1 MTEMDKL
8 DAALTERGIEHI
20 YGRRFPEIDKIIE
33 GTDLFKDQDWGTQII
48 VYENGVRKW
57 DAICGYGSHG
67 VDQGL
72 IEIAGSITKEDV
84 EGYLTAEDIIKRI
97 KQ

>member
-1 MTEMDKL
+1 MTEMNKL
-8 DAALTERGIEHI
+8 DAMLTKRGIEHT
-20 YGRRFPEIDKIIE
+20 YGRRFPKIDKIIE
-33 GTDLFKDQDWGTQII
+33 ETDLFKDQDWGTQII

-57 DAICGYGSHG
+57 DAICGCGSHG

-72 IEIAGSITKEDV
+72 IEIAGDITDKDV

-97 KQ
+97 KR